1 MKYSRIIFVALIY
14 ALSFTTLTHASAT
27 LGTIDPNNVGRWKAL
42 MQNTSLASAPT
53 VNFGKFTTQAAHN
66 ITVSNTELRGY
77 AWGEGIGW
85 FVTNCAD
92 TTSGCSSTNSN
103 FKIAN
108 DGSGGLSGYAWGEN
122 AGWINFG
129 PFSNPA
135 VSTVKITNGL
145 FGGTLGTAGYAW
157 SQNYGWM
164 KFDCSVAASCVETD
178 WGVVAATCSDGI
190 QNQNETGVDT
200 GGVCGGGG
208 GSSGGNTQCS
218 DSKDNDGDGL
228 IDAADPACHI
238 GGNLSN
244 AYVPSYNSEIDPPLP
259 VCSNGLDD
267 DGDGLIDYQFD
278 PGCHGD
284 PLGISEVN
292 GGPSFCDLNPDDR
305 ACVDYNP
312 TTYICSDGKDNDGDG
327 LVDYSDDP
335 GCTSLIDNSEENS
348 TAPFC
353 TLNPNDP
360 SCVHQPSFCE
370 LNPQDPTCTGVI
382 GSLCERF
389 PALPTCN
396 PIGPG
401 EPHTPIVPVDG
412 GHNPIIGWLT
422 FIGLSLPVASAIVSF
437 VTGNPIVL
445 KDIPLLLGQ
454 LWSSILVAL
463 GLKSRKKPWG
473 VVYDSI
479 TKRPIDPAYV
489 VLMDMTGNE
498 VATAITDMNGR
509 YGFAVDPGTYRI
521 VANKTNYQFPSTK
534 LAGKESDGLY
544 DDLYFGG
551 DVVVAKDGEI
561 ITKNIPLDQLAFDW
575 NEYTKQSGGTHGMK
589 LAFYRTFD
597 IVLYHVSR
605 VLFMLGF
612 AYAIY
617 AFLFSPI
624 LYNTLVLLFYIV
636 MAFAQ
641 MFAPG
646 FHKKGS
652 ILAKDTKRPLP
663 FSVVRIISAITN
675 QEVAHKVA
683 DRLGNYYG
691 LVQNGLYTFV
701 VDTKK
706 QAEEGYDKHPVD
718 KYVKVKKGY
727 LKETFKI

>member
-1 MKYSRIIFVALIY
+1 MKYSRIFFVALIY
-14 ALSFTTLTHASAT
+14 VLSFTTLTRASAT
-27 LGTIDPNNVGRWKAL
+27 LGTIDPNNVGHWKAL
-42 MQNTSLASAPT
+42 MQNSALTASPT
-53 VNFGKFTTQAAHN
+53 VNFGKFTTQTAHN

-92 TTSGCSSTNSN
+92 TTSGCSTTNGN

-108 DGSGGLSGYAWGEN
+108 DGTGALSGYAWGEN
-122 AGWINFG
+122 TGWINFG

-145 FGGTLGTAGYAW
+145 FGGTLGSAGYAW
-157 SQNYGWM
+157 SQNYGWI

-178 WGVVAATCSDGI
+178 WGVTTPG
-190 QNQNETGVDT
+190 
-200 GGVCGGGG
+200 GGGG
-208 GSSGGNTQCS
+208 GSTGGGRTQCS
-218 DSKDNDGDGL
+218 DGIDNADPEDVL

-238 GGNLSN
+238 GGDLSN
-244 AYVPSYNSEIDPPLP
+244 AYVPSFNSEIDPPLP

-267 DGDGLIDYQFD
+267 DGDGFKDYMYD
-278 PGCHGD
+278 SGCKGD
-284 PLGISEVN
+284 PLGTSESN
-292 GGPSFCDLNPDDR
+292 DGPSFCDLNPGDR
-305 ACVDYNP
+305 ACIDYNP
-312 TTYICSDGKDNDGDG
+312 TTYACSDRNDNDGDR
-327 LVDYSDDP
+327 LVDYPDDP
-335 GCTSLIDNSEENS
+335 GCSSLLDDSEENTTP

-353 TLNPNDP
+353 TTHPADP
-360 SCVHQPSFCE
+360 SCVRTPSFCE
-370 LNPQDPTCTGVI
+370 LNPSDPTCHSVI

-389 PALPTCN
+389 PTLPTCN
-396 PIGPG
+396 PVGPG
-401 EPHTPIVPVDG
+401 GGHTPLVPVDG
-412 GHNPIIGWLT
+412 GHNPFITLLT
-422 FIGLSLPVASAIVSF
+422 AVGLSLPVASAIVSF
-437 VTGNPIVL
+437 VTGNPIAF
-445 KDIPLLLGQ
+445 KDIPLLFGQ

-498 VATAITDMNGR
+498 IATAITDMNGR

-575 NEYTKQSGGTHGMK
+575 NEYAKQTGGTHGMK
-589 LAFYRTFD
+589 LAFYRTAD
-597 IVLYHVSR
+597 IVLYHLSR

-624 LYNTLVLLFYIV
+624 LYNTLVLVFYVI
-636 MAFAQ
+636 MAFVQ

-652 ILAKDTKRPLP
+652 VLSKDTKRPLP
-663 FSVVRIISAITN
+663 FSVVRIISAVTN
-675 QEVAHKVA
+675 KEVAHKVA
-683 DRLGNYYG
+683 DRVGNYYG

-706 QAEEGYDKHPVD
+706 PAEDGYDNHPVD
-718 KYVKVKKGY
+718 TYVKVKKGY
-727 LKETFKI
+727 LKETFKV